1 MKKRN
6 KSIWVKLMLTTM
18 AKKKS
23 VTLKSVE
30 REKME

>member
-6 KSIWVKLMLTTM
+6 KSIWVKLMLTTV
-18 AKKKS
+18 AKKS

-30 REKME
+30 RKKME